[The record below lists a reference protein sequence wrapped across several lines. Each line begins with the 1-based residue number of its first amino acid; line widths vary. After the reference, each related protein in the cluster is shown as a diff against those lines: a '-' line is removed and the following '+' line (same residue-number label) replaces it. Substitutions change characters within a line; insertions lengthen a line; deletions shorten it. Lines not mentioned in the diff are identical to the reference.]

1 MPSFIFDYGGK
12 KMSQFQAFFA
22 QNVKSEEIEEFP
34 VSDRFKDKD
43 GKAIKWK
50 LRTLTEAENEEI
62 RKSATKQ
69 KKIKKNF
76 YIPEVDQTE
85 YMAKL
90 AVASV
95 VFPDL
100 KDAELQKSYGVL
112 GAESLLRKMLLAG
125 EYGTL
130 VEKVQEMNG
139 FDKDI
144 EDIKEEVKN

>member
-1 MPSFIFDYGGK
+1 
-12 KMSQFQAFFA
+12 MSQFQAFFA

-34 VSDRFKDKD
+34 VSERFKDKE
-43 GKAIKWK
+43 GKVIKWK
-50 LRTLTEAENEEI
+50 LRTLTESENEEI

-130 VEKVQEMNG
+130 IEKVQDMNG